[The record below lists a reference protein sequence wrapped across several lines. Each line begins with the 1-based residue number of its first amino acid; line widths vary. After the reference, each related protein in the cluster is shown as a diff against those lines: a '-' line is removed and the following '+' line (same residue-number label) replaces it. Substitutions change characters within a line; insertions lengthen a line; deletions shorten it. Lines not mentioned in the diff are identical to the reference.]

1 MNKLILGVLASL
13 SLLLVSV
20 AASPIP
26 TAMPS
31 PGPTMKVVNSAAIIV
46 SEPTMSLDQFLA
58 LVLEKMK
65 GFGGIPWTL
74 KIAAI
79 LMILLGTLKVSFARP
94 VWDKLGPY
102 KALAAPVLSLLI
114 GIVSLGANPNQM
126 ITGPGVVAYL
136 FAGAG
141 AIVLHELID
150 AIKSIPG
157 IGPTYLNILVFMQT
171 FLKKPGGPTPL
182 TPEQQAQQ
190 V

>member
-1 MNKLILGVLASL
+1 MNKILCAALLSFSFLMAST
-13 SLLLVSV
+13 
-20 AASPIP
+20 AASPVP
-26 TAMPS
+26 TEMPS
-31 PGPTMKVVNSAAIIV
+31 PAPTMKVVSSAAIVV

-114 GIVSLGANPNQM
+114 GIISLGANPNQM